1 MSFILKGIFCKIYSM
16 LRFSLTTAQTSFV
29 VVSIIVGV
37 CLLVLAF
44 FFIRSA
50 YNKKHFAYS
59 YYKKIYKMA
68 VLDDYYLINHFT
80 NTIDDA
86 TKIKIDHILFG
97 DKFIYLII
105 CRYFEGDISGKYNDK
120 SLIFQHKM
128 GKSLYTPNPINEI
141 KDITTKLSEVSGIDP
156 DYMIGLVV
164 VNDNC
169 RVGIETESKQFY
181 VIQRKRLEALV
192 HTIEARPLG
201 KMNDKGLYDAVHS
214 IDKLNEKTN
223 G

>member
-16 LRFSLTTAQTSFV
+16 LRFSLTAAQTSFV
-29 VVSIIVGV
+29 VVSVIVGL

-44 FFIRSA
+44 FLIRRA
-50 YNKKHFAYS
+50 YYKKHFTES

-68 VLDDYYLINHFT
+68 VLDDYYLINHFK

-86 TKIKIDHILFG
+86 TQIKIDHILFG

-105 CRYFEGDISGKYNDK
+105 CRYFEGDVSGKYNDK
-120 SLIFQHKM
+120 SLIFQDKL
-128 GKSLYTPNPINEI
+128 GKNLYTSNPINEI
-141 KDITTKLSEVSGIDP
+141 KEMTTKLSELSGIDP
-156 DYMIGLVV
+156 DYLIGLVV

-169 RVGIETESKQFY
+169 RVAIQSESKQFY

-192 HTIEARPLG
+192 HTIEARPLN
-201 KMNDKGLYDAVHS
+201 KLNEKGLYKAVQS
-214 IDKLNEKTN
+214 IDKLNEK
-223 G
+223 